1 MSECPYA
8 ERKGLA
14 VFCKLANKKVSPLR
28 YPCFSSHWQKCPIYR
43 EMAPKQEEESKAA
56 EVSTEGASS
65 GVDSRVEKR
74 ISTSRATATSAP
86 TPRSI
91 GKGFKRPEEAKTCYE
106 CIFYSEL
113 TGMCLK
119 LKIRVDD
126 PNNPPCK
133 RGST

>member
-1 MSECPYA
+1 MAECPYA

-14 VFCKLANKKVSPLR
+14 VYCKLANKKVSPLR

-43 EMAPKQEEESKAA
+43 EMAPKLEAEKKEERK
-56 EVSTEGASS
+56 EVKEER
-65 GVDSRVEKR
+65 RVEEKPR
-74 ISTSRATATSAP
+74 EAPAGRPALPSA
-86 TPRSI
+86 
-91 GKGFKRPEEAKTCYE
+91 GFKKPEEARTCHE

-119 LKIRVDD
+119 LKIRVKD

-133 RGST
+133 SGST

>member
-1 MSECPYA
+1 MAECPYA
-8 ERKGLA
+8 ERRGLA

-28 YPCFSSHWQKCPIYR
+28 YPCFSTHWDKCPIYR
-43 EMAPKQEEESKAA
+43 EMAPKMQQKEEKEVEAKA
-56 EVSTEGASS
+56 ERT
-65 GVDSRVEKR
+65 
-74 ISTSRATATSAP
+74 RATTAKNEV
-86 TPRSI
+86 PRSI
-91 GKGFKRPEEAKTCYE
+91 GKGFKKPEEAKTCHE

>member
-1 MSECPYA
+1 MAECPYA
-8 ERKGLA
+8 ERRGLA

-28 YPCFSSHWQKCPIYR
+28 YPCFSSHWNKCPIYK
-43 EMAPKQEEESKAA
+43 EMAPKLQHKEEVKEVETKAG
-56 EVSTEGASS
+56 EGRVTNVTG
-65 GVDSRVEKR
+65 GV
-74 ISTSRATATSAP
+74 
-86 TPRSI
+86 PRGI
-91 GKGFKRPEEAKTCYE
+91 GKGFKKPEEAKTCHE

>member
-1 MSECPYA
+1 MAECPYA
-8 ERKGLA
+8 ERRGLA

-28 YPCFSSHWQKCPIYR
+28 YPCFSSHWDKCPIYR
-43 EMAPKQEEESKAA
+43 EMAPKIEEERKKEEVKA
-56 EVSTEGASS
+56 EST
-65 GVDSRVEKR
+65 RPP
-74 ISTSRATATSAP
+74 STPSE
-86 TPRSI
+86 TPRSV
-91 GKGFKRPEEAKTCYE
+91 GKGFKKPEEARTCHE